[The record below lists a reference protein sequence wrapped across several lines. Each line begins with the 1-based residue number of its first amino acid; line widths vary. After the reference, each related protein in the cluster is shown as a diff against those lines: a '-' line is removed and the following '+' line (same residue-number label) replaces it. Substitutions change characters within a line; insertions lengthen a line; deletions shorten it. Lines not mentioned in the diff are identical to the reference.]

1 MQRVSGNRVVLWA
14 VGLALTCLVLAALAQ
29 QASPVRMSGVI
40 FGTNWSVVYPSEPG
54 QPAPERVRE
63 ALLEAFSRVDVSMNH
78 YDPSSLISRFNR
90 SEVGESFE
98 VDGDFAYI
106 LTTALQISRFTEGAY
121 DVTLSPLSGLW
132 GFGPDGPTR
141 WPQEEEIATARA
153 KIGVDVLQWDP
164 TRRQLSKRVAGAALD
179 FSSIAKGYG
188 VDLGAEAL
196 DNLGISSY
204 LLDVGGEQRLK
215 GVSPRGDAWRV
226 AIERPDQM
234 GDRVMVA
241 VTIDEDAG
249 IATSG
254 NYRNFFEHEGQV
266 YSHLIDPRS
275 GYPIAHDVV
284 SVTVIHPSTAI
295 ADAWATALIVLGGDR
310 ALAVAKAQN
319 LAVYLIRT
327 TERGY
332 ETAHTPEM
340 ARWLH

>member
-1 MQRVSGNRVVLWA
+1 MRRFSGSQVALWA
-14 VGLALTCLVLAALAQ
+14 VGFALTCLVLAAPAQ
-29 QASPVRMSGVI
+29 QPTPVRMSGAI
-40 FGTNWSVVYPSEPG
+40 FGTNWSLVYPVEPG
-54 QPAPERVRE
+54 QPAPERVRA

-78 YDPSSLISRFNR
+78 YAPSSLISRFNR
-90 SEVGESFE
+90 SDVDDSFE
-98 VDGDFAYI
+98 VDRDFAYV
-106 LTTALQISRFTEGAY
+106 LTMALQISSLTEGAY

-141 WPQEEEIATARA
+141 WPQEEEIATARS
-153 KIGVDVLQWDP
+153 KIGVDVLQWNPDL
-164 TRRQLSKRVAGAALD
+164 RQLSKQVAGAALD

-188 VDLGAEAL
+188 VDLGADAL
-196 DNLGISSY
+196 DELAISSY

-215 GVSPRGDAWRV
+215 GFSPRGDAWRV

-241 VTIDEDAG
+241 VTIDEDTG

-254 NYRNFFEHEGQV
+254 NYRNFFEHEGQL
-266 YSHLIDPRS
+266 YSHLIDPRT

-310 ALAVAKAQN
+310 AIAVAEAQD
-319 LAVYLIRT
+319 LAVYLIRKT
-327 TERGY
+327 DRGY
-332 ETAHTPEM
+332 EVAYTSQM
-340 ARWLH
+340 ARWL